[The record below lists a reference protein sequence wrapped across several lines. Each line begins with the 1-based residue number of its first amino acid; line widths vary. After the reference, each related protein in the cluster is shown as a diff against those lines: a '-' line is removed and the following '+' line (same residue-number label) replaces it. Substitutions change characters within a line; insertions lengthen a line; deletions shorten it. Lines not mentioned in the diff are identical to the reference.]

1 MDTASAGGE
10 RTRFELIERLGKG
23 GAGCVWRA
31 RLWGRHGI
39 TRIVALKVV
48 EAGDEAV
55 LRRMRDEARLLG
67 LLQHR
72 ALVQVQDLVE
82 LEGGRWGMVM
92 ELLEG
97 VDLQGLTAMGPVPFG
112 VLLDV
117 VAEVADALDCALKAR
132 DLEGRPLA
140 LTHRDVKP
148 ANLLMCA
155 DGRIKLLDFGV
166 ARANISTRESV
177 TLQGELWGT
186 LGYMSPERLHGEDT
200 PAVDIY
206 ALGVVL
212 YELALRQRFG
222 RASLVLD
229 EHEDRLTE
237 ARRRLELAQAPQGF
251 IELTMS
257 MLDYYP
263 DARPDA
269 GAVRDRARA
278 LRAATPEPALSVWAG
293 RVVPYARQ
301 TRLARLGP
309 NGPVIAL
316 WTVTPPPFAAL
327 PPSSAPVPP
336 SAAPVPT
343 LPSGPPAITQTVP
356 MERSALGSL
365 VGDGLARPVPVT
377 LALAV
382 LIVAAFHLSL
392 ATWAEADHVHRTSGG
407 GYRAARGG
415 GVGSCAGV

>member
-257 MLDYYP
+257 MLDSHAAALRCAAP
-263 DARPDA
+263 LVGARASLRCARADAALGPSGDHP
-269 GAVRDRARA
+269 DRAH
-278 LRAATPEPALSVWAG
+278 G
-293 RVVPYARQ
+293 
-301 TRLARLGP
+301 
-309 NGPVIAL
+309 
-316 WTVTPPPFAAL
+316 
-327 PPSSAPVPP
+327 
-336 SAAPVPT
+336 
-343 LPSGPPAITQTVP
+343 
-356 MERSALGSL
+356 ALGAGQPGGRWPRAPRAGDPGARRADRSSL
-365 VGDGLARPVPVT
+365 SPQPRHLGRAIRRGARR
-377 LALAV
+377 
-382 LIVAAFHLSL
+382 
-392 ATWAEADHVHRTSGG
+392 AEADHVHRTSGG